1 MTENHPTLLAAME
14 GQAPGSQHLLATSS
28 SKQSEKALECST
40 LSPAS
45 IQALTLNHDECEAD
59 NSPASPTLTTI
70 PPELHVHLFKFLDPV
85 TATCLALT
93 CKKIYQVYQAV
104 DLSDGTKP
112 VPLHEMLSEKNQHHR
127 MRPEDPRVI
136 RLGDLL
142 CVWAGKGRDLV
153 YWPRGR
159 KWVLAEKGQEL
170 KEHRQFY
177 IRRVYSRFRLGRRC
191 YGLGTHSGLFRA
203 A

>member
-1 MTENHPTLLAAME
+1 MTENHSTLLAAME

-28 SKQSEKALECST
+28 SEQSEKALECSM
-40 LSPAS
+40 LSLAS
-45 IQALTLNHDECEAD
+45 IQALTLNHAKCEAD
-59 NSPASPTLTTI
+59 NSPASPALTTI

-93 CKKIYQVYQAV
+93 CKKIYQVYQEV

-112 VPLHEMLSEKNQHHR
+112 VPLHEMLSEKNVR
-127 MRPEDPRVI
+127 MRPEHPKVI

-142 CVWAGKGRDLV
+142 CVWAGRGRDLV

-159 KWVLAEKGQEL
+159 EWVLAEKGQEL
-170 KEHRQFY
+170 KEQRQFY
-177 IRRVYSRFRLGRRC
+177 ILRVYSCFHLGNGGPGGVMR
-191 YGLGTHSGLFRA
+191 
-203 A
+203 

>member
-14 GQAPGSQHLLATSS
+14 GQAPGSQDILATSS
-28 SKQSEKALECST
+28 SEQSEKALECGT
-40 LSPAS
+40 LSLAS

-59 NSPASPTLTTI
+59 NSPADPTLTTI

-112 VPLHEMLSEKNQHHR
+112 VPLHKMLSETYHSK
-127 MRPEDPRVI
+127 RPGDSTVI

-153 YWPRGR
+153 YWPNGR

-170 KEHRQFY
+170 KEQGQFY
-177 IRRVYSRFRLGRRC
+177 ILVHVIACCGPW
-191 YGLGTHSGLFRA
+191 
-203 A
+203 